1 MSYLMFLNAGR
12 RTGKPEGPTA
22 ALVFCSCLERS
33 STHRIAYLLI
43 TKAYEMARY
52 FFDIKNGHRL
62 IDPTGLDCVDD
73 LAAMRSARTIARQI
87 ANDANPDLPRRISVL
102 DEDRSEIGT
111 VPVDHEDEINM
122 EFNETLRK

>member
-1 MSYLMFLNAGR
+1 MGRPQPFWRLFLPGTFIDPSHCLAADH
-12 RTGKPEGPTA
+12 EGVRNGT
-22 ALVFCSCLERS
+22 F
-33 STHRIAYLLI
+33 
-43 TKAYEMARY
+43 

-73 LAAMRSARTIARQI
+73 FAAMRSARIIARQI

-111 VPVDHEDEINM
+111 VPWTKKTKSNM

>member
-1 MSYLMFLNAGR
+1 
-12 RTGKPEGPTA
+12 
-22 ALVFCSCLERS
+22 
-33 STHRIAYLLI
+33 
-43 TKAYEMARY
+43 MARC

-73 LAAMRSARTIARQI
+73 LAAMRSARMIARQI

-111 VPVDHEDEINM
+111 GRSRRRNQTWSSPKPSAIGGRDAN
-122 EFNETLRK
+122 